1 MFRRA
6 TALLAL
12 MLLTYPLVAEIGT
25 IDIVPASTILVP
37 YFEVDLDAGGRN
49 TLIGI
54 QNASATSVLL
64 NVTLWTDYGIPT
76 RNFNIYMTGYDQETI
91 NLRSVF
97 QAAVPI
103 TATDGQDPAD
113 DISPQG
119 PYSQDINFASC
130 TGVLG
135 PTSQWE
141 NTVEAETLQAAHRGQ
156 PWTDAGGDCVARD
169 HGDDRLRGFIT
180 VDTVSQCQS
189 GLPSNPGYFTSVY
202 TRQNTM
208 LGDYA
213 IVDGDGRIYSDTAVH
228 LEASFVPL
236 DYSFYGH
243 LGGNFVEPLPTTW
256 ATTFMRDRT
265 DLDYLRHVQSIPAA
279 FACGSTPGAFPMG
292 QRQAVASDRFGSIV
306 ALPAELLPWA
316 AGSTP
321 VDDAGAPKIGWLF
334 LNLNPSTMDLQ
345 QSWVRP
351 RTRPEALP
359 DTSPFGFAIP
369 AAHIAT
375 PSSSD
380 PNPVIPQ

>member
-6 TALLAL
+6 IALIAL
-12 MLLTYPLVAEIGT
+12 MLVTYPLVAEIGT

-49 TLIGI
+49 TLIGL
-54 QNASATSVLL
+54 QNASATSMLL
-64 NVTLWTDYGIPT
+64 NVTLWTDYGVPT
-76 RNFNIYMTGYDQETI
+76 RSFNIYMTGYDQETI

-113 DISPQG
+113 TISPQG
-119 PYSQDINFASC
+119 PFSQDINFASC
-130 TGVLG
+130 TGLLG
-135 PTSQWE
+135 ASSQWE
-141 NTVEAETLQAAHRGQ
+141 NTVEAEVLQAAHRGQ
-156 PWTDAGGDCVARD
+156 PWADAGGDCVARD

-180 VDTVSQCQS
+180 IDTVNQCQS
-189 GLPSNPGYFTSVY
+189 GVPTDPGYFTNIY
-202 TRQNTM
+202 TTQNTM

-213 IVDGDGRIYSDTAVH
+213 IVDGDGRVYSDTAVH
-228 LEASFVPL
+228 LESSFVPL

-243 LGGNFVEPLPTTW
+243 LAGSRVEALPTTW

-265 DLDYLRHVQSIPAA
+265 DLDYLRDPQSVVAA
-279 FACGSTPGAFPMG
+279 FPCGSTPSPFPMG
-292 QRQAVASDRFGSIV
+292 ERQAVAIDRNGTIV
-306 ALPAELLPWA
+306 TLPTELLPWG

-321 VDDAGAPKIGWLF
+321 VGDAGAPKIGWLF
-334 LNLNPSTMDLQ
+334 LNLNPSAMDLQ
-345 QSWVRP
+345 QSWVRA
-351 RTRPEALP
+351 RTRPEATP

-380 PNPVIPQ
+380 PNPVIQ